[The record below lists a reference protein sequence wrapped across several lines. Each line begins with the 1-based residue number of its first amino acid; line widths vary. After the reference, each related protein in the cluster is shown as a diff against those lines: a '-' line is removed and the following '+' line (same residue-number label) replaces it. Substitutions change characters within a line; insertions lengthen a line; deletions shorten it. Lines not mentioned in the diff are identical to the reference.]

1 MSKAW
6 QMWLKKRFQ
15 YHQPKTLSQRDVLVF
30 IYRQGYLYLVLIFI
44 SFIAG
49 VNYANNLILGFC
61 FLVSA
66 VLCISFYL
74 TFKQLHGLKIELVAE
89 EVGQVGQAAQLHCY
103 FHQPIKQA
111 RYLYLECG
119 EHVEKIYLSEIRQQM
134 SLTFYSENRGLF
146 EYPKIKL
153 YSVYP
158 FGLVRAWTYF
168 YHQKKAWIAPKAE
181 LVSTDHKTTKN
192 SQESDLDEYRELRN
206 YQLGD
211 SLHAVSWKQ
220 VARGQGMYIKVFEPH
235 QDEQSLEICY
245 EQMPSQSHEQKL
257 QYMMG
262 LVEQCEQQQAA
273 YRLQLP
279 QAELE
284 LGVGDQQL
292 HKAKILL
299 AQA

>member
-6 QMWLKKRFQ
+6 QTWVKKRFQ

-30 IYRQGYLYLVLIFI
+30 IYRQGYLYIVLIFI

-74 TFKQLHGLKIELVAE
+74 TFKQLHGLKIELFTD
-89 EVGQVGQAAQLHCY
+89 EVGQVGQAAQLHFY
-103 FHQPIKQA
+103 FYQSVKQP
-111 RYLYLECG
+111 RYLYIECDDRI
-119 EHVEKIYLSEIRQQM
+119 EKVYISEMKQQF
-134 SLTFYSENRGLF
+134 SIPFYAENRGLF
-146 EYPKIKL
+146 EYPIIKI
-153 YSVYP
+153 YSLYP

-168 YHQKKAWIAPKAE
+168 YHQKKAWIAPKAD
-181 LVSTDHKTTKN
+181 VASTDHKIAQN
-192 SQESDLDEYRELRN
+192 SQEPDMDEYRELRN

-220 VARGQGMYIKVFEPH
+220 VARGQGLYIKAFEQH
-235 QDEQSLEICY
+235 QDEQSVEICY
-245 EQMPSQSHEQKL
+245 DQMPSQSHEQKL

-262 LVEQCEQQQAA
+262 LVEQCEQQQSA
-273 YRLQLP
+273 YSLRLP
-279 QAELE
+279 HSELE
-284 LGVGDQQL
+284 IGLGESQL
-292 HKAKILL
+292 LQAKLLL